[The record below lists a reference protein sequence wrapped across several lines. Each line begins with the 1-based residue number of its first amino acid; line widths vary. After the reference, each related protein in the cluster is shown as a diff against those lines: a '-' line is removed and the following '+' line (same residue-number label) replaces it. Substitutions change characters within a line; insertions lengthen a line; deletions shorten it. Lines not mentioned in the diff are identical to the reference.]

1 MGRDKIQSIEALEAR
16 LRELR
21 AHEQRIVFTNGC
33 FDVLHRGHL
42 ELLYRAKSLGDIL
55 IVAVNTDA
63 SVRRLKGPDRPIHS
77 ETDRAELLAA
87 LEMVDFVT
95 LFDAPDPYDLVAQLI
110 PDVLVK
116 GGDWQARDVIGGDLV
131 AAHGGKV
138 YIVPLVDDYS
148 STRIIERI
156 RGG

>member
-1 MGRDKIQSIEALEAR
+1 MGRNKIQSVETLEAC
-16 LRELR
+16 LREAR
-21 AHEQRIVFTNGC
+21 TRKERIVFTNGC
-33 FDVLHRGHL
+33 FDVLHRGHV

-63 SVRRLKGPDRPIHS
+63 SVGKIKGPDRPIHS

-87 LEMVDFVT
+87 LEMVDYVT
-95 LFDAPDPYDLVAQLI
+95 LFGAPDPYDLIARLL

-116 GGDWQARDVIGGDLV
+116 GGDWQARDVIGRDLV
-131 AAHGGKV
+131 EAHGGTV
-138 YIVPLVDDYS
+138 HIVPRVDDYS

-156 RGG
+156 RGS